1 MRKYYANRLNEVL
14 KKEFSE
20 TEVDYVLK
28 DLLLKD
34 ISFVAL

>member
-1 MRKYYANRLNEVL
+1 MKYQ
-14 KKEFSE
+14 KIEFSE

-34 ISFVAL
+34 ISFAAL